1 MATRA
6 PSPPPKAP
14 PPAKKSRRL
23 VPTPVAS
30 AVTGPSSQL
39 ELHPSVE
46 LSLAEGV
53 SATLK
58 LPFAATE
65 TVNSAEQ
72 LCRLLQREA
81 EHAQATHE
89 RWLRQPHAPWVQELA
104 AELSADAAARSALL
118 AGQRKLQGVSEDA
131 TARWEAGAE
140 LASTVVEL
148 WLEGKSL
155 EQVLAKCD
163 SLAHAQQRSG
173 LVLSGRFARE
183 LAAKQDVTLEQ
194 LLPWVSKLVGGAAG
208 AAGAADGAAAPAAPA
223 APAASASSAS
233 LFRVDPA
240 NAFASL
246 PGTRCPL
253 AALPAEHSCR
263 AL

>member
-1 MATRA
+1 M
-6 PSPPPKAP
+6 
-14 PPAKKSRRL
+14 
-23 VPTPVAS
+23 
-30 AVTGPSSQL
+30 
-39 ELHPSVE
+39 
-46 LSLAEGV
+46 AEGV

-163 SLAHAQQRSG
+163 SLGHAQQRSG
-173 LVLSGRFARE
+173 LVLSGRFARLN
-183 LAAKQDVTLEQ
+183 LAVNNE
-194 LLPWVSKLVGGAAG
+194 VSLRVQVVPSCCKAINCAACERPVCPGACSG
-208 AAGAADGAAAPAAPA
+208 SSWRG
-223 APAASASSAS
+223 SSATG
-233 LFRVDPA
+233 PA
-240 NAFASL
+240 
-246 PGTRCPL
+246 RW
-253 AALPAEHSCR
+253 
-263 AL
+263 

>member
-1 MATRA
+1 M
-6 PSPPPKAP
+6 
-14 PPAKKSRRL
+14 
-23 VPTPVAS
+23 
-30 AVTGPSSQL
+30 
-39 ELHPSVE
+39 
-46 LSLAEGV
+46 AEGV

-104 AELSADAAARSALL
+104 AELSVDAAARSALL
-118 AGQRKLQGVSEDA
+118 AGQRRLQGVSEDA

-155 EQVLAKCD
+155 EQVLAKCEA
-163 SLAHAQQRSG
+163 LGHAQQRSG

-194 LLPWVSKLVGGAAG
+194 LLP
-208 AAGAADGAAAPAAPA
+208 
-223 APAASASSAS
+223 
-233 LFRVDPA
+233 
-240 NAFASL
+240 
-246 PGTRCPL
+246 
-253 AALPAEHSCR
+253 
-263 AL
+263 